1 MGGSSQQEH
10 RGESSLM
17 PRGVILVRV
26 SKSWDE
32 AIEIIRAVQ
41 KSPCDLAAEGAVVE
55 SWGPCLGVADMAVVV
70 YGVSVEAVRR
80 AASGIREAMDAGVAN
95 GATLTST
102 IMVST
107 PGEVER
113 APLELHDILARKEIP
128 NGEQDDVATRR
139 VETLTLFLAETFQ
152 SLLVTAVG
160 ALAQGGIDATSDLA
174 KFLVELQASLEKCKS
189 ISQLMGDPP
198 ETMRDEA

>member
-1 MGGSSQQEH
+1 
-10 RGESSLM
+10 
-17 PRGVILVRV
+17 
-26 SKSWDE
+26 
-32 AIEIIRAVQ
+32 
-41 KSPCDLAAEGAVVE
+41 
-55 SWGPCLGVADMAVVV
+55 MAVVV

-160 ALAQGGIDATSDLA
+160 ASAQGGIDATSDLA
-174 KFLVELQASLEKCKS
+174 KFLVEVQASLEKCKS